1 MKDIAS
7 YKKEQAAGDDPHN
20 VLIVAMHEY
29 KFDID
34 DALEWVAKKH
44 RERLEHAIAIWPQVL
59 ALSFSPKIDLDLG
72 FYVDH
77 LMNWPRA
84 NDSWNF
90 ESGRYFGTDG
100 LRVQEERTVRFSPKK
115 GEVKRSKL

>member
-1 MKDIAS
+1 MKDMAS
-7 YKKEQAAGDDPHN
+7 YNKEQAAEDDLHN
-20 VLIVAMHEY
+20 VLTIAMHEHT
-29 KFDID
+29 FDING
-34 DALEWVAKKH
+34 ALEWVAKQH

-59 ALSFSPKIDLDLG
+59 ALSFSPKIDLDLA

-90 ESGRYFGTDG
+90 ESGRYFGGDG
-100 LRVQEERTVRFSPKK
+100 LRVQKERTVQLSPKK
-115 GEVKRSKL
+115 GAVRCS